1 MLIKTGDELLR
12 LTTRKQDKLAIV
24 EALMLQ
30 EDLKSIVVIRV
41 EEEQFLDVNVDLGD
55 NNLAKLLAEYP
66 WSAEAV
72 YQCDDVR
79 GEGK

>member
-1 MLIKTGDELLR
+1 MR

-41 EEEQFLDVNVDLGD
+41 EEEQFLDVNVDLFD
-55 NNLAKLLAEYP
+55 NNLAK
-66 WSAEAV
+66 
-72 YQCDDVR
+72 
-79 GEGK
+79 

>member
-1 MLIKTGDELLR
+1 MR

-41 EEEQFLDVNVDLGD
+41 EEEHFLDINVDLFD
-55 NNLAKLLAEYP
+55 NNLAK
-66 WSAEAV
+66 
-72 YQCDDVR
+72 
-79 GEGK
+79 

>member
-1 MLIKTGDELLR
+1 MR

-55 NNLAKLLAEYP
+55 NWAKLLAEYP
-66 WSAEAV
+66 WAAEAV